1 MQQWKKVYWD
11 DVTEGQDI
19 GSYEM
24 QMDAVKISCG
34 AWATRDSNPIH
45 HDKSFAERGGQKD
58 IIVNIMHSEGLLC
71 RLATDWSGPTGDL
84 IRIRFNIR
92 GSCYAGDTLN
102 VSGNVT
108 KKYIGHEDNYM
119 KGLHL
124 VDLQVN
130 AVANGNAFCDA
141 QLTLAL
147 PTKAHESRR

>member
-1 MQQWKKVYWD
+1 MEKWKKLHWE
-11 DVTEGQDI
+11 DVADGQDI

-45 HDKSFAERGGQKD
+45 HDKSFAERGSLKD

-71 RLATDWSGPTGDL
+71 RLATDWSGPTGEL
-84 IRIRFNIR
+84 KRNRFNIR
-92 GSCYAGDTLN
+92 GSCIAGDTCT
-102 VSGNVT
+102 VSGNII
-108 KKYIGHEDNYM
+108 KKYIGQEDNYM

-130 AVANGNAFCDA
+130 ALASGKPFCDA
-141 QLTLAL
+141 VITLAL
-147 PTKAHESRR
+147 PTKVDKSSH